1 MCILSSLSLCIK
13 KKCIMGSRKKKKET
27 PVQATGLIDKPVLDT
42 LISPFLLPAGDG
54 HRVKEGNYIVHFIGE
69 KDV

>member
-1 MCILSSLSLCIK
+1 
-13 KKCIMGSRKKKKET
+13 MGSRKKKKET